1 MSEEIIIDGVN
12 IAGCDYYNAKNDKG
26 DWCDLTCTREHA
38 PFFRCESMPNC
49 YYKQFQ
55 RLKQE
60 NEKLKEENYQLQ
72 KSCQIC
78 ENFIDGIPCKPLR
91 DMDYDLQKVINQR
104 DKYIN
109 ALEEIRERLKSVS
122 YLAPQS
128 TRNLKYAIEDIIS
141 EVLNELHS

>member
-1 MSEEIIIDGVN
+1 MSKEIIIDGVSSEN
-12 IAGCDYYNAKNDKG
+12 GFIPNPKRGLTAEIA
-26 DWCDLTCTREHA
+26 
-38 PFFRCESMPNC
+38 
-49 YYKQFQ
+49 

-60 NEKLKEENYQLQ
+60 NSLLAYNLHLKEQENEQLKEENYQLQ

-109 ALEEIRERLKSVS
+109 ALEEMREYLKSVS
-122 YLAPQS
+122 SLAPSS
-128 TRNLKYAIEDIIS
+128 TRNLKYAIEDIIN
-141 EVLNELHS
+141 EVLDEQ